1 MKVKNRLFKS
11 AAVVLSVLLLI
22 SSLSAAVSAAGR
34 TPIGY
39 IVTAP
44 HNAESEYVEDDPE
57 YLVYKDITEN
67 YSDAV
72 TAIYDGVL
80 NGEERIDIRSYGVPV
95 SYWNALWDVM
105 KYSFPELC
113 YVSNYTIWRSS
124 TILTAVEPQ
133 YISGDI
139 EEMKRQF
146 RESADDRYLSLID
159 DSMDDFTKAVILH
172 DALVLNTY
180 YPDDPNNN
188 RGSNYSYMVEDYGVC
203 QYYSECY
210 AYLLAQCGI
219 KSEVVTSDS
228 MNHEWLKINL
238 DGKYY
243 NIDNTWDDITPDR
256 VGRARHSYF
265 LYSDEVFKTADDV
278 RNRAHTGYLSIN
290 RADST
295 DYDSFD
301 NLRNIMTQLCYI
313 DGVFYAINSSGQLV
327 TYDHTTDSINVIK
340 ELGYRWSAGGYS
352 YWIGN
357 FSSLAV
363 YDGKLYYNSPN
374 AVYQYDPAT
383 GETELFAEGTEDYLY
398 GLRIIN
404 GQLWGVYAATPN
416 DGYITPTYMRDMPV
430 PEHQITVSDSIAH
443 GTVAADKL
451 AAVAG
456 ETVTLTVKPDEEF
469 VVKQVTVNDA
479 EIIPTDGVYQFVMPP
494 EDAYVS
500 AEFDFADG
508 MGAISGYTLS
518 LKGDIGVN
526 FYMELADDVAG
537 SDSAYMLFT
546 VPNGDSAYEK
556 SVKVS
561 DAEKVTDENSVYYV
575 FECGVFAK
583 DMVSDIKARIVDG
596 DTYGTEYSY
605 SVEKYAKYILDHP
618 EVDEYASAAN
628 MVKAMLNYGSYSQ
641 VFFNNNVTN
650 LANASLEE
658 NDKVIDDVTAAL
670 INKSAFSEDLPA
682 DVTFEGASL
691 SLQSETTLS
700 LYFKSDAI
708 LDFDCPNRVF
718 ETAVS
723 GQYQVIRIRNISAKE
738 IGDDFTVS
746 VSADDTQGTIS
757 YSPMNYCYNV
767 LSNEAYADNTNLQNV
782 VRSIYKYWQS
792 AKYYFNYNI

>member
-1 MKVKNRLFKS
+1 MKVKNRLSK
-11 AAVVLSVLLLI
+11 AVAVVLSVLLLI
-22 SSLSAAVSAAGR
+22 LSLSAAASAADS

-39 IVTAP
+39 IVSAP
-44 HNAESEYVEDDPE
+44 HNAVSEYVVNDSE
-57 YLVYKDITEN
+57 YRVYMDILEN
-67 YSDAV
+67 YADALN
-72 TAIYDGVL
+72 AIYEGVM
-80 NGEERIDIRSYGVPV
+80 NSQEKIDIRSYKVPK
-95 SYWNALWDVM
+95 SYWEALWDVM
-105 KYSFPELC
+105 QYSFPELC
-113 YVSNYTIWRSS
+113 YATNYTFWQSGN
-124 TILTAVEPQ
+124 ILTAVEPK
-133 YISGDI
+133 YITGDH

-146 RESADDRYLSLID
+146 FEAAKDRYLSLID

-295 DYDSFD
+295 DYDSYD

-451 AAVAG
+451 AAAAG

-479 EIIPTDGVYQFVMPP
+479 EIIPTDGVYKFEMPS

-508 MGAISGYTLS
+508 MGAIAGYTLS

-546 VPNGDSAYEK
+546 VPNGETVYEK

-561 DAEKVTDENSVYYV
+561 DAEKVSVNNADYYV

-583 DMVSDIKARIVDG
+583 DMVSDIKGRLVDG
-596 DTYGTEYSY
+596 DIRGTEYSY
-605 SVEKYAKYILDHP
+605 SVEKYSRYILDHP
-618 EVDEYASAAN
+618 EVDEYADAAD
-628 MVKAMLNYGSYSQ
+628 MVKAMLNYGARSQ
-641 VFFNNNVTN
+641 VFFNNNIAH
-650 LANASLEE
+650 LANASLAEG
-658 NDKVIDDVTAAL
+658 DKAIDDVTAEV
-670 INKSAFSEDLPA
+670 IDKSTFNSALPA
-682 DVTFEGASL
+682 GVVLEGASL

-700 LYFKSDAI
+700 LYFKSDSV
-708 LDFDCPNRVF
+708 LSFDCGDRVS
-718 ETAVS
+718 ESVS
-723 GQYQVIRIRNISAKE
+723 SGGFQILRIRNISAKE
-738 IGDDFTVS
+738 LGDDFTVS
-746 VSADDTQGTIS
+746 VRSDTARGTVS

-767 LSNEAYADNTNLQNV
+767 LSNEAYKDNASLQNV
-782 VRSIYKYWQS
+782 AKAIYKYWQ
-792 AKYYFNYNI
+792 AARYFFKYNI